1 MPNQWL
7 KPVLTYKYPT
17 LALPSYLIIYWL
29 RQERFYDRQHNAL
42 MWATRVSNSLL
53 PRLCWC
59 MLIFLGP
66 SSQQAARLQRDPGG
80 RMHCTHGAS
89 HDPRVSLFFVHV
101 VCSVKFDRP
110 NQATTNDKSVGQL
123 GTPSFDQ
130 LVQFI

>member
-89 HDPRVSLFFVHV
+89 HDPRVSFFL
-101 VCSVKFDRP
+101 SM
-110 NQATTNDKSVGQL
+110 
-123 GTPSFDQ
+123 SFAVSSLTGRTKRRQ
-130 LVQFI
+130 MINRLASWALLRSIN